1 MINKRYKSARITIPF
16 NPITEDFATL
26 TPVIRKNPQW
36 IADISEYFNSESPLS
51 FARKYLECNPDV
63 DAKIFETNL
72 VHLGR
77 VQNA

>member
-1 MINKRYKSARITIPF
+1 M
-16 NPITEDFATL
+16 
-26 TPVIRKNPQW
+26 IRKNPQW